1 MTMNRTFRPARWA
14 WAFLLLAGCGSSL
27 PLESDRNQART
38 ILTGALDAWKQGTR
52 PDASAK
58 VRVNDRE
65 WTDGSTLEAYEL
77 QGDGQKLG
85 LNVQQTVA
93 LQLKTPAG
101 KSVKKTVNYVVTTGS
116 YPLVMRQ
123 DIDE

>member
-1 MTMNRTFRPARWA
+1 MGLWA
-14 WAFLLLAGCGSSL
+14 CLLLAGCGSSL
-27 PLESDRNQART
+27 PAASDPSQAQELVLTRAARRLEAR
-38 ILTGALDAWKQGTR
+38 ATR
-52 PDASAK
+52 PARLATPA

-65 WTDGSTLEAYEL
+65 WADGSTLEAYEL
-77 QGDGQKLG
+77 QGDGQPLG